1 MTTNKT
7 PEIVDVQPEINDVQ
21 PEIIDVESDVS
32 QETIPSDEDSATERD
47 TDPEI
52 EQIVEDFV
60 EVGKM
65 WAHHGVTIGK
75 MAATSSARTFEV
87 TAGALETIARRFAPK
102 MRRSKV

>member
-32 QETIPSDEDSATERD
+32 QETFASDKDSA

-75 MAATSSARTFEV
+75 MAAKSSARTFEV